1 MEQQMEQRTDE
12 WNAARKG
19 RITASSVGAI
29 LGHNPHSSADDVMRR
44 MVRDWHGAEREFTG
58 NVATEYG
65 ERNEAGA
72 LMEYRMETGHKVK
85 SVGFITRE
93 DWAGCS
99 PDGLIDNIGG
109 IEIKCPYG
117 KRHMG
122 EGNDFKSVRKQAHYY
137 DQVQFSMW
145 VTGRNWWDFY
155 QWAPTNTKLE
165 TVLINNDWRD
175 ENLPKLRAFWE
186 RYLVEREMPNA
197 QKYLD
202 EKRRVIDTPDV
213 RQQLAE
219 YDDLIATIE
228 NAEARKKELLAAFV
242 EAAGN
247 QDAEICGRKLT
258 KVERPGSISYGKV
271 VKDLLPGVDLE
282 PYRGKP
288 SEYWQIK

>member
-12 WNAARKG
+12 WHAARKG

-29 LGHNPHSSADDVMRR
+29 LGNNPHTSADDVMRR
-44 MVRDWHGAEREFTG
+44 MVRDWHGAPREFNG

-72 LMEYRMETGHKVK
+72 LMEYQMQTGLTVE
-85 SVGFITRE
+85 SVGFCTLDE
-93 DWAGCS
+93 WAGCS
-99 PDGLIDNIGG
+99 PDGLIGRHAG
-109 IEIKCPYG
+109 LEIKCPYG
-117 KRHMG
+117 KRHMD
-122 EGNDFKSVRKQAHYY
+122 EADTFKNLADQPHYY
-137 DQVQFSMW
+137 DQIQFSLW
-145 VTGRNWWDFY
+145 VTDRHWWHFF
-155 QWAPTNTKLE
+155 QWAPAQTKLE
-165 TVLINNDWRD
+165 VVAVDAKWRA

-186 RYLVEREMPNA
+186 RYLLEREMPNA

-271 VKDLLPGVDLE
+271 VKDLLPGADLE